1 MSFLNNNKDDKIINS
16 SDYIY
21 CYKCGEPMKPNA
33 RCCMKCGALNYDHPD
48 NSYMKNYISVK
59 REYKK
64 TREEFEESKNN
75 SSNDVYVGGQKLEE
89 VNIKEEPK
97 REYKKRVYIP
107 INIIILVLLII
118 GFIIYLI
125 VK

>member
-1 MSFLNNNKDDKIINS
+1 MSFLNNNKKNDKIINS
-16 SDYIY
+16 SDYIF
-21 CYKCGEPMKPNA
+21 CYKCGEPMKPDA

-48 NSYMKNYISVK
+48 NSYMKNYISVNK
-59 REYKK
+59 ETKK
-64 TREEFEESKNN
+64 TREKFEESKDND
-75 SSNDVYVGGQKLEE
+75 DVYVGGQKLEE

-97 REYKKRVYIP
+97 VEYKKRIYVP
-107 INIIILVLLII
+107 INIILVVLFII